1 MNEEKLTLQTSEAEE
16 SPMLSKRREQL
27 GAKSEPKPKKKKR
40 RVAVISSFFLV
51 AALGG
56 GGYWFYLSQQEQVP
70 ANVSKNTAVVK
81 TGSVDFKVTATG
93 VIKPVNQVKVS
104 PKFTGLLRKLYV
116 KQGDFVKK
124 GQLLAIM
131 DDSNLKG
138 QFQAASGAAKVAEAN
153 FEKSMHGSRPQEI
166 ADLQAQYLKA
176 QGLVRFATLSMSRVS
191 ADLKAAHASL
201 RRDET
206 NAGRLSMLG
215 KAGAVSDQEALNA
228 ATVADVARANLEKV
242 QQDFKQA
249 EAALSQAKADLDSV
263 KNRLSM
269 SREGY
274 RREDIKASESAL
286 LQAQGNLAYL
296 QSQMNDM
303 KIVAPFD
310 GTITQKFTDEGAI
323 VTPTTSSATLSAT
336 SSSIVSLAGQLELVA
351 SVSETDLQNIRIGQE
366 VTLCA
371 NAYPDKKYHGKVV
384 LIAPEA
390 VVTQNVTSFEVHTTI
405 DDDPE
410 HKLMSGMNINA
421 DFDCG
426 KKDGCLLVPTV
437 CVVSKHGKTGVYI
450 PKKDGTPRFKPI
462 AIGQSTGS
470 NTVITHGLKEGDKVF
485 LGLTKDQLI
494 EEGYA
499 EDPNDKSSGGGRGGR
514 GGGGMGG
521 GGKNGGAPIPRGFG
535 KKM

>member
-16 SPMLSKRREQL
+16 SPMLSKRREAAV
-27 GAKSEPKPKKKKR
+27 AKPEVKPKKKRK
-40 RVAVISSFFLV
+40 RVAVFAILTLLAV
-51 AALGG
+51 LGG
-56 GGYWFYLSQQEQVP
+56 GGYWYYLSQQEQIP
-70 ANVSKNTAVVK
+70 ANVSKNTAIVK
-81 TGSVDFKVTATG
+81 TGSVDFKVSATG
-93 VIKPVNQVKVS
+93 VIRPVNQVKIS

-124 GQLLAIM
+124 GQLIAVM

-153 FEKSMHGSRPQEI
+153 FEKSLHGSRPQEI
-166 ADLQAQYLKA
+166 ADLQAQHVKA
-176 QGLVRFATLSMSRVS
+176 QGLVRYATLSLSRVS
-191 ADLKAAHASL
+191 ADLKAAQASL

-249 EAALSQAKADLDSV
+249 EAALAQAKADLDSV

-269 SREGY
+269 SREGF
-274 RREDIKASESAL
+274 RREDIKASHSAL
-286 LQAQGNLAYL
+286 LQAQGNLAFL

-303 KIVAPFD
+303 RIVAPFD

-336 SSSIVSLAGQLELVA
+336 SSSIVSLAGELELVA
-351 SVSETDLQNIRIGQE
+351 SVSETDLQNIHKGQA
-366 VTLCA
+366 VTLSA
-371 NAYPDKKYHGKVV
+371 NAYPDKKFHGKVT

-390 VVTQNVTSFEVHTTI
+390 VVTQNVTSFEVHTSI
-405 DDDPE
+405 DDDPQ
-410 HKLMSGMNINA
+410 HHLMSGMNINA

-437 CVVSKHGKTGVYI
+437 CVVSKHGKSGVYV
-450 PKKDGTPRFKPI
+450 PKKDGSPRFKPI

-470 NTVITHGLKEGDKVF
+470 NTVITSGLKEGDKVF
-485 LGLTKDQLI
+485 LGLSKDQLI

-499 EDPNDKSSGGGRGGR
+499 EDPNDKSSGGRGGR
-514 GGGGMGG
+514 GGGMGG
-521 GGKNGGAPIPRGFG
+521 GGGKNSAPIPRGFG

>member
-16 SPMLSKRREQL
+16 SPMLSKRREAAV
-27 GAKSEPKPKKKKR
+27 AKPEVKPKKKRK
-40 RVAVISSFFLV
+40 RVAVFTILTLLAV
-51 AALGG
+51 LGG
-56 GGYWFYLSQQEQVP
+56 GGYWYYLSQQEQIP
-70 ANVSKNTAVVK
+70 ANVSKNTAIVK
-81 TGSVDFKVTATG
+81 TGSVDFKVSATG
-93 VIKPVNQVKVS
+93 VIRPVNQVKIS

-124 GQLLAIM
+124 GQLIAVM

-153 FEKSMHGSRPQEI
+153 FEKSLHGSRPQEI
-166 ADLQAQYLKA
+166 ADLQAQHVKA
-176 QGLVRFATLSMSRVS
+176 QGLVRYATLSLSRVS
-191 ADLKAAHASL
+191 ADLKAAQASL

-249 EAALSQAKADLDSV
+249 EAALAQAKADLDSV

-269 SREGY
+269 SREGF
-274 RREDIKASESAL
+274 RREDIKASQSAL
-286 LQAQGNLAYL
+286 LQAQGNLAFL

-303 KIVAPFD
+303 RIVAPFD

-336 SSSIVSLAGQLELVA
+336 SSSIVSLAGELELVA
-351 SVSETDLQNIRIGQE
+351 SVSETDLQNIHKGQA
-366 VTLCA
+366 VTLSA
-371 NAYPDKKYHGKVV
+371 NAYPDKKFHGKVT

-390 VVTQNVTSFEVHTTI
+390 VVTQNVTSFEVHTSI
-405 DDDPE
+405 DDDPQ
-410 HKLMSGMNINA
+410 HHLMSGMNINA

-437 CVVSKHGKTGVYI
+437 CVVSKHGKSGVYV
-450 PKKDGTPRFKPI
+450 PKKDGSPRFKPI

-470 NTVITHGLKEGDKVF
+470 NTVITSGLKEGDKVF
-485 LGLTKDQLI
+485 LGLSKDQLI

-499 EDPNDKSSGGGRGGR
+499 EDPNDKSSGGRGGR
-514 GGGGMGG
+514 GGGMG
-521 GGKNGGAPIPRGFG
+521 GGKNSAPIPRGFG

>member
-1 MNEEKLTLQTSEAEE
+1 MNEEKLTFKTSEAEE
-16 SPMLSKRREQL
+16 SPMLSMRREAPV
-27 GAKSEPKPKKKKR
+27 AKSEPKPKKRKKR
-40 RVAVISSFFLV
+40 V
-51 AALGG
+51 AALMVLAVIAVTAG
-56 GGYWFYLSQQEQVP
+56 GGYWWYTSQQDQIP
-70 ANVSKNTAVVK
+70 ANVSKNTAIVK
-81 TGSVDFKVTATG
+81 TGSVEFKVTATG
-93 VIKPVNQVKVS
+93 VIKPINQVKVS

-116 KQGDFVKK
+116 KQGDFVRK

-138 QFQAASGAAKVAEAN
+138 QFQAAHGASKVAEAN

-166 ADLQAQYLKA
+166 ADLQAQYSKA
-176 QGLVRFATLSMSRVS
+176 QGLVRFATLSLARVS
-191 ADLKAAHASL
+191 ADLKAAQASL
-201 RRDET
+201 KRDET
-206 NAGRLSMLG
+206 NAGRLSMLC

-228 ATVADVARANLEKV
+228 VTVADVARANLEKS

-269 SREGY
+269 SREGF
-274 RREDIKASESAL
+274 RQEDIKASQSAL

-351 SVSETDLQNIRIGQE
+351 SVSETDLQNIRKGQT
-366 VTLCA
+366 VTICA
-371 NAYPDKKYHGKVV
+371 NAYPEKKYHGKVT

-410 HKLMSGMNINA
+410 HKLMSGMNVNA

-426 KKDGCLLVPTV
+426 QKDGCLLVPTV
-437 CVVSKHGKTGVYI
+437 CVVSKGSKMGVYV
-450 PKKDGTPRFKPI
+450 PKKDGSPRFKPI
-462 AIGQSTGS
+462 SIGQSSGS
-470 NTVITHGLKEGDKVF
+470 NTVITSGLHEGDKVF
-485 LGLTKDQLI
+485 LGLSKDQLI

-499 EDPNDKSSGGGRGGR
+499 ENPNEKSGQGGGGR
-514 GGGGMGG
+514 GGGGGG
-521 GGKNGGAPIPRGFG
+521 RGGKNGPPIPRGFG